1 MSSSEITK
9 FADFGLSEP
18 VLRSLSEMGFEEPT
32 AIQAQCIPLMMSGR
46 DLTGQAQTGTGKTA
60 AFAIPII
67 EHIDLNTRGVQVL
80 IQCPTRELAIQVT
93 GEIAK
98 LASHVKGFMVV
109 PVYGGQHISHQIKA
123 IKRGAQVLVGT
134 PGRTIDHLKR
144 GTVSLEHLTTVVFD
158 EADEML
164 NMGFREDMEEILS
177 YKNKSGDVQTVM
189 FSATVP
195 KPIRSIM
202 NRFMKNP
209 EEITVKSSAVTAPDI
224 RQFVV
229 EVRDSVKD
237 EAICRLMDVND
248 FKLGLIFCNTKV
260 QTEKVSFA
268 LQSRGY
274 ASEILNGDLS
284 QGQRDKVMQ
293 KFRSGGIDLLIATDV
308 AARGIDVEEI
318 DVVFNY
324 DVPQDPENY
333 VHRIGRTGRAGRAGT
348 SITFASGRKMRSI
361 KTIERATKSAIESI
375 PMPSVKDVQESRM
388 NLQTSELQDTL
399 KKGGLKPYIEQ
410 IEAMSTDEY
419 TTIEVAAALLKMR
432 LDAFEKSRPE
442 LNEKADTTAPAFND
456 RGGDRGGFKGKGKP
470 RAPKGGRKGG
480 YDSNSDANMVKVR
493 FNVGRKDKVRPG
505 DLVGAIAGEA
515 DIPGYVLGHIDI
527 QPTASFV
534 DVPSEYVNK
543 VVDTMKR
550 SRVKTKRVKVNVA
563 D

>member
-1 MSSSEITK
+1 MSSSKTVR
-9 FADFGLSEP
+9 FTDFGLSEP
-18 VLRSLSEMGFEEPT
+18 VLQSLTEMGFEEPT
-32 AIQAQCIPLMMSGR
+32 AIQAQCIPLMMGGG

-67 EHIDLNTRGVQVL
+67 EHIDINTRAIQVL

-98 LASHVKGFMVV
+98 LASHVKGFQVV

-144 GTVSLEHLTTVVFD
+144 GTLSLEHLTTVVFD

-177 YKNKSGDVQTVM
+177 YKNESGDVQTVM

-202 NRFMKNP
+202 NRFMNNP
-209 EEITVKSSAVTAPDI
+209 KEITVKSSAVTAPDI
-224 RQFVV
+224 RQYVV

-237 EAICRLMDVND
+237 EAICRLMDVHD

-260 QTEKVSFA
+260 QTEKVSLA

-284 QGQRDKVMQ
+284 QAQRDKVMQ
-293 KFRSGGIDLLIATDV
+293 KFRNGGIDLLIATDV
-308 AARGIDVEEI
+308 AARGIDVENV

-324 DVPQDPENY
+324 DIPQDSENY
-333 VHRIGRTGRAGRAGT
+333 VHRIGRTGRAGKAGT
-348 SITFASGRKMRSI
+348 AITFASGRRMRTV
-361 KTIERATKSAIESI
+361 KNIERSTKGRIE
-375 PMPSVKDVQESRM
+375 PLAMPSVKDVQESRI
-388 NLQTSELQDTL
+388 NLQNEELKETL

-410 IEAMSTDEY
+410 VEAMVSDDF
-419 TTIEVAAALLKMR
+419 TTVEIAAALLKMR
-432 LDAFEKSRPE
+432 AEAFEKSRPE
-442 LNEKADTTAPAFND
+442 LDDKVDTRPPSFRDSRPDN
-456 RGGDRGGFKGKGKP
+456 RGKGKKFE
-470 RAPKGGRKGG
+470 RGRKGGRKGG
-480 YDSNSDANMVKVR
+480 YDSNDDANMVKVK
-493 FNVGRKDKVRPG
+493 FSVGRKDKVRPG

-527 QPTASFV
+527 QPSSSFV
-534 DVPSEYVNK
+534 DVPAEYVDK
-543 VVDTMKR
+543 VVSAMKR
-550 SRVKTKRVKVNVA
+550 SRVKTKRVKVNVQS
-563 D
+563 